1 MSLIYNKKYIS
12 FVILLTTCMSLSLG
26 QSMLKVVDTY
36 TSDVP
41 VASRIDKS
49 SAEIPAFD
57 PLTKRVFVSN
67 DVNKSLDVLQLE
79 SNATLSKLFS
89 LPLSSYGG
97 GVNAVSVSNGLVAV
111 AVQAN
116 TKQDPGKV
124 VIFSTSVEQNGTSL
138 ANPTVGSLPDHL
150 AFTKDGKRIVVAN
163 EGEPNDAYTV
173 DPIGSISIIVGP
185 AGSECLPIDLF
196 SKITPSDLILST
208 KSKNFSE
215 PTTFN
220 SSDIFSPKYI
230 FLKPLPSVCSGKIFA
245 L

>member
-1 MSLIYNKKYIS
+1 MSLFYKKTLI
-12 FVILLTTCMSLSLG
+12 LTTSFFSTACLVFLSG
-26 QSMLKVVDTY
+26 QNILKVVDTY
-36 TSDVP
+36 TADVP

-49 SAEIPAFD
+49 AAEIPAFD
-57 PLTKRVFVSN
+57 PFTKRVFVSN
-67 DVNKSLDVLQLE
+67 DVNNSLDVLQLQ

-124 VIFSTSVEQNGTSL
+124 VIFSTSVEQNGTPL

-173 DPIGSISIIVGP
+173 DPIGSISIIDLNQYGEFLQTQV
-185 AGSECLPIDLF
+185 IDLNF
-196 SKITPSDLILST
+196 SSFDSNKQVST
-208 KSKNFSE
+208 KFNFLTNLSFRA
-215 PTTFN
+215 TY
-220 SSDIFSPKYI
+220 FS
-230 FLKPLPSVCSGKIFA
+230 
-245 L
+245 